1 MCKLTIAKI
10 IIVFELFLIAFG
22 AIGLVCQCASETSQV
37 AHQEFNAKTLLDKYT
52 WFKDVSAGLD
62 QKIANIKV
70 YNSRLK
76 SMKERYS
83 GMKSNE
89 WSRTDSEQY
98 NIWVSEQA
106 GIVASYNNLASE
118 YNSQMSKFNWSFCN
132 IGTLPKGATVPLP
145 REYKPYLESID

>member
-1 MCKLTIAKI
+1 MSKSTIIKI
-10 IIVFELFLIAFG
+10 LLAVILLFIAFG
-22 AIGLVCQCASETSQV
+22 TIGLVCRCTSETAQV

-52 WFKDVSAGLD
+52 WFKDVSATLD

-70 YNSRLK
+70 YNSRLN

-98 NIWVSEQA
+98 NIWISEQA

-132 IGTLPKGATVPLP
+132 IGTLPKGASVPLP
-145 REYKPYLESID
+145 REYKPYLESI